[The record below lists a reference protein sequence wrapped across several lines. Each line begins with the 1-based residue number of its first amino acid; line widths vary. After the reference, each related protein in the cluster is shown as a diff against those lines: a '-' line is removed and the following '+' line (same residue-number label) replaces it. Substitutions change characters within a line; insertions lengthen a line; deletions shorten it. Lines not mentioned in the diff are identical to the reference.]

1 MSITV
6 KDEVESAW
14 EELKDDNNKE
24 IDWMLC
30 GYESKKEIKRDY
42 DQEEA
47 GYEQKEEKKD
57 PVDMEISNSP

>member
-1 MSITV
+1 VIGRRGQGRGRTKRS
-6 KDEVESAW
+6 K
-14 EELKDDNNKE
+14 KE
-24 IDWMLC
+24 KRSRSK
-30 GYESKKEIKRDY
+30 ESKKEIKRDY